1 MDEHELHR
9 IVEALAKQHESAQGL
24 ELLLSLARRLVRA
37 EAGTIYLREGNCL
50 RCAATRNDVLT
61 RLLGTEEFE
70 RRLKANPLTLTEPSI
85 AGFVAV
91 NGSTVN
97 VPDVYAI
104 PPDRPYRFDRR
115 FDATTGYRTRSILA
129 VALHDGHGAVFG
141 VLQLINALNEV
152 GGVIAFNT
160 KDEAAVAA
168 VLAAVSRGLHS

>member
-1 MDEHELHR
+1 MDEQELHR
-9 IVEALAKQHESAQGL
+9 LVEGMVRQCESAQGL
-24 ELLLSLARRLVRA
+24 ELILSLARRLVRA
-37 EAGTIYLREGNCL
+37 EAGTICLREGNCL

-115 FDATTGYRTRSILA
+115 FDATTGDLRRSILA
-129 VALHDGHGAVFG
+129 LALHDGHGSAFC
-141 VLQLINALNEV
+141 VLQLINAPNP
-152 GGVIAFNT
+152 T
-160 KDEAAVAA
+160 AV
-168 VLAAVSRGLHS
+168 VLPSNPNSESP

>member
-1 MDEHELHR
+1 MDEQELHR
-9 IVEALAKQHESAQGL
+9 LVEGMVRQCESAQGL

-91 NGSTVN
+91 QGSTVN

-104 PPDRPYRFDRR
+104 PPERPYRFDRR
-115 FDATTGYRTRSILA
+115 FDPPTGDRARSRLA
-129 VALHDGHGAVFG
+129 GAPHDEHGAVFR
-141 VLQLINALNEV
+141 VHQ
-152 GGVIAFNT
+152 
-160 KDEAAVAA
+160 
-168 VLAAVSRGLHS
+168 